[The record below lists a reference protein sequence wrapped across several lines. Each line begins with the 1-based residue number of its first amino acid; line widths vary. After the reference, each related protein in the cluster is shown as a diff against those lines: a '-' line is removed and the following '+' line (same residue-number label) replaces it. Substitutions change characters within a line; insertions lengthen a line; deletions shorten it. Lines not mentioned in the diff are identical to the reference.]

1 MNCFQGIGRFTDNP
15 QLKKTNNGT
24 SVLTFTLA
32 IDRRYQKQGEEKQV
46 DYIDCVA
53 WKNTAET
60 ISKYFL
66 KGSKIGIVG
75 NIQTRSY
82 EDKNGNKRKVTECI
96 IDGFDFCEKKEKD
109 ANIKVPEM
117 YEVPE
122 DDNLPF

>member
-60 ISKYFL
+60 IAKYFL
-66 KGSKIGIVG
+66 KGNKIGVVG

-82 EDKNGNKRKVTECI
+82 EDKNGNKRKATECV

-117 YEVPE
+117 YEVPD

>member
-1 MNCFQGIGRFTDNP
+1 MNCFQAIGRFTDNP

-32 IDRRYQKQGEEKQV
+32 VDRRYQKQGEEKQV

-60 ISKYFL
+60 IAKYFL
-66 KGSKIGIVG
+66 KGNKIGVVG

-82 EDKNGNKRKVTECI
+82 EDKNGNKRKATECV

-117 YEVPE
+117 YEVPD